1 MGLANGPF
9 FDALHS
15 LGQHRVTTSVAPAPA
30 MTTNFYAPPS
40 AIRASRVVLPE
51 EEARHLRTVLR
62 GGEGDKMTVV
72 DGDGGWYRARIDH
85 VGPDQ
90 VVGTITE
97 RRENVGEPTIDV
109 TACLGILKK
118 RSRFETFVEKAVELG
133 ARRIVPLRT
142 RRTERESIRDERLRN
157 VMVAAM
163 KQCRRSYLPALAA
176 PQPIGS
182 LLTEEAEETRLV
194 CHAGEKS
201 VPVQQAVT
209 DTRPVTSALVLVGP
223 EGGFTP
229 SEVEAAVEAAATPVS
244 LGARRLRAETAGLAV
259 LQSVVGAH
267 PGEVEA
273 APRLHG
279 QNG

>member
-1 MGLANGPF
+1 
-9 FDALHS
+9 
-15 LGQHRVTTSVAPAPA
+15 

-62 GGEGDKMTVV
+62 GGEGDEMTVV
-72 DGDGGWYRARIDH
+72 DGGGGWYRARIDH

-97 RRENVGEPTIDV
+97 QRENVGEPTIDV
-109 TACLGILKK
+109 TVGLGILKK

-142 RRTERESIRDERLRN
+142 RRTERESIRDDRLRN

-176 PQPIGS
+176 PQSIES
-182 LLTEEAEETRLV
+182 LLAGEAGEMRLV
-194 CHAGEKS
+194 CHAGEES
-201 VPVQQAVT
+201 VPIQQVVA
-209 DTRPVTSALVLVGP
+209 DTRQRASALVLVGP
-223 EGGFTP
+223 EGGLTS
-229 SEVEAAVEAAATPVS
+229 SEVEAAVEATATPVS
-244 LGARRLRAETAGLAV
+244 LGARRLRAETAGLAA

-267 PGEVEA
+267 PGEVER
-273 APRLHG
+273 APAPHG
-279 QNG
+279 QTG